1 MAKIGP
7 VPDNSHT
14 TTLPPHYAERILS
27 ISTCWMHGCADA
39 KAVHSTDCLECQAD
53 RSTSATIF
61 CTLIKYKEVQSVQLS
76 QHSFHCHRKT
86 LLLQLYTF
94 ADVFQT
100 LFFFCVVESCAC
112 YTCECDGCDAQKHA
126 ALASHLSLFLPENC
140 SQYYFMVCFLFNR
153 LSISSSCK
161 SNRSIA
167 HARSQ
172 CRIYPMR
179 APPPRHSVPLITR
192 TTACNW
198 LKAT

>member
-1 MAKIGP
+1 MQSGFLAFLLVGCTVAQTQKPCIAPTVWSAKLTE
-7 VPDNSHT
+7 VRQQLYS
-14 TTLPPHYAERILS
+14 A
-27 ISTCWMHGCADA
+27 
-39 KAVHSTDCLECQAD
+39 HS
-53 RSTSATIF
+53 SN
-61 CTLIKYKEVQSVQLS
+61 IKKCSQYLGQLS

-86 LLLQLYTF
+86 LLLQLCTF

-100 LFFFCVVESCAC
+100 LFFCCVVESCAC

-161 SNRSIA
+161 SYRSIA

>member
-1 MAKIGP
+1 MQSGFLAFLLVGCTVAQTQKPCIAPTVWSAKLTE
-7 VPDNSHT
+7 VRQQLYS
-14 TTLPPHYAERILS
+14 A
-27 ISTCWMHGCADA
+27 
-39 KAVHSTDCLECQAD
+39 HS
-53 RSTSATIF
+53 SNIKK
-61 CTLIKYKEVQSVQLS
+61 CTQLS

-100 LFFFCVVESCAC
+100 LCFLCVSWNHVHAILANVTAVMPRSMLLLHHISLCFF
-112 YTCECDGCDAQKHA
+112 
-126 ALASHLSLFLPENC
+126 LRNC